1 MELNDSEFFFGRQYD
16 LVAKQALSDKL
27 VYYDPTDLT
36 THAVITGMTGSGKT
50 GMGIILLEEA
60 ALQGI
65 PAILIDPKGDLTNHL
80 LHFPDLLPADFAPWI
95 DTDAAAREGKSVQQ
109 AAEDASASWSKGLT
123 DWGIDKARIARLAKA
138 VDYAI
143 YTPGSDSAIPVSIL
157 SSLKCPDISW
167 DENKEMLRESIAST
181 VTALLELVG
190 FKNIDP
196 VRSREHILLS
206 NIFEN
211 SWSAGKDLDLES
223 LILQTQNPPFE
234 KLGVFPVSKFYPEN
248 DRFGLAMLLNNF
260 LAAPAFESWLQGQP
274 LDIGSFLYT
283 PEGRPRHS
291 IFYLAHLADQER
303 MFFITL
309 LYSAIETWMR
319 TQSGTTNLRAL
330 VYFDEIVGYLPPIAS
345 PPSKPIILRMLK
357 QARAFGVGLVL
368 ATQNPID
375 LDYKALSNTGT
386 WIIGKLQTDQDK
398 QRLLDGLDS
407 LAGGLDRSY
416 FDKTISALGKRVF
429 VLHNVHAKAPV
440 VFTTRWAMNYLPG
453 PITRNKL
460 DDLNRMVGAEA
471 VLAAASNA
479 GASASAPGT
488 VSVADVKGGARA
500 DQPGLTVEPRLS
512 SKVGV
517 HYLPFNRNLSEAL
530 REAGSKLGGSAS
542 NPLYH
547 YQPVLLG
554 QATVYFANRTYNVD
568 TQTKISVQIPKL
580 EGRGLVRW
588 EDYLSE
594 PIDTAALDRSPLPNA
609 TFGDLVYPLDD
620 EQNFSA
626 LSKDFIEWVY
636 RSQTLKLFSNDTLK
650 MVSNPGETR
659 EAFEA
664 RCKSA
669 NAGSSSDGVQKIR
682 DKYAKLKK
690 TIEDK
695 KLREELELEKD
706 QTVLKQRR
714 GEEAIKGL
722 ENVAKLFTGR
732 RSNLSSSMSK
742 RRMTATAKAN
752 VAESEEMIRKYQAEL
767 ADLDAKMEQEIRDF
781 QAQGTQSAGTI
792 REVTVAP
799 LKKDIVVELFGLA
812 WKPAYAF
819 KSGKE
824 WLLISGNQ

>member
-1 MELNDSEFFFGRQYD
+1 
-16 LVAKQALSDKL
+16 
-27 VYYDPTDLT
+27 
-36 THAVITGMTGSGKT
+36 
-50 GMGIILLEEA
+50 
-60 ALQGI
+60 
-65 PAILIDPKGDLTNHL
+65 
-80 LHFPDLLPADFAPWI
+80 
-95 DTDAAAREGKSVQQ
+95 
-109 AAEDASASWSKGLT
+109 
-123 DWGIDKARIARLAKA
+123 
-138 VDYAI
+138 
-143 YTPGSDSAIPVSIL
+143 
-157 SSLKCPDISW
+157 
-167 DENKEMLRESIAST
+167 
-181 VTALLELVG
+181 
-190 FKNIDP
+190 
-196 VRSREHILLS
+196 
-206 NIFEN
+206 
-211 SWSAGKDLDLES
+211 
-223 LILQTQNPPFE
+223 
-234 KLGVFPVSKFYPEN
+234 
-248 DRFGLAMLLNNF
+248 
-260 LAAPAFESWLQGQP
+260 
-274 LDIGSFLYT
+274 
-283 PEGRPRHS
+283 
-291 IFYLAHLADQER
+291 
-303 MFFITL
+303 
-309 LYSAIETWMR
+309 
-319 TQSGTTNLRAL
+319 